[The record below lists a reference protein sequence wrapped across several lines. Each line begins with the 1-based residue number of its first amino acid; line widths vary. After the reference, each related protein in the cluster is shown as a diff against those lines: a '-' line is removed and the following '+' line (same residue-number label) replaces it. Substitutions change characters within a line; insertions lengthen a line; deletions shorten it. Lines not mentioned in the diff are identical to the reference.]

1 MYEYMAM
8 GKPVIATRLPGVM
21 KEFGT
26 DNGVLYIERSED
38 ALGKALEVIK
48 AGTIE
53 AHGEKARQFVR
64 DTDWGNVVDQF
75 EDVLVDCT
83 QPLEHGAGYRAV
95 STGNFLGFHKQRHE

>member
-1 MYEYMAM
+1 M

-26 DNGVLYIERSED
+26 DNGVLYIERPED
-38 ALGKALEVIK
+38 ALGKAMEVIK

-64 DTDWGNVVDQF
+64 DTDWGTVVDQF

-83 QPLEHGAGYRAV
+83 QPLQEGAWYRAV
-95 STGNFLGFHKQRHE
+95 STRDFLSFHKQRHE